1 MMVCVHFPRF
11 QWSFRWFTTEIIKLK
26 ITNPDEEEKPQHKEE
41 KGRGRRGPSEACE
54 AVEGKVSSL
63 YDD

>member
-1 MMVCVHFPRF
+1 MTVCVHLP
-11 QWSFRWFTTEIIKLK
+11 QWSFRWFTTETIKLK
-26 ITNPDEEEKPQHKEE
+26 ITNPDEEENPQLEEE

-54 AVEGKVSSL
+54 AVEDKVSSL